1 MNFISVFID
10 ISKEIFQ
17 YNEEEKIYELIK
29 ISNLTIDNLIISLY
43 FLYKFRLNNVVNVD
57 DFKLNFKLVIMSLV
71 LSNKI
76 HNDSNYTF
84 KTWLNLCSTCN
95 IDINLKVLKQLEVF
109 YLNVLNYRLNYKD
122 MYNDEYFWDML
133 SVNPNSQIFHQF
145 KQADDPTADSSP
157 IVTPIITPVDSPI
170 VSYDQCYVA
179 SLPLSNNVMIMNNN
193 MINMVNNMNSMNNIN
208 FSSMNNAFYD
218 NSNSYVTNNYNSTI
232 NYAPNYYLSNNEDV
246 Y

>member
-1 MNFISVFID
+1 MNFITVFIEL
-10 ISKEIFQ
+10 SKEIFQ
-17 YNEEEKIYELIK
+17 YDEESKVYELIK
-29 ISNLTIDNLIISLY
+29 ISNLSIDNLIISLY
-43 FLYKFRLNNVVNVD
+43 FLYKFKLNNIVNVD
-57 DFKLNFKLVIMSLV
+57 DSKLNFKLVIMSLV

-95 IDINLKVLKQLEVF
+95 IDIDLKVLKQLEIF
-109 YLNVLNYRLNYKD
+109 YLNVLNYKLNYKD
-122 MYNDEYFWDML
+122 MYNDEYFWDIL
-133 SVNPNSQIFHQF
+133 SSNVNSNIFHQF
-145 KQADDPTADSSP
+145 KQVDDTTTNSSP

-179 SLPLSNNVMIMNNN
+179 GIPLSNNIMIMNNN

-208 FSSMNNAFYD
+208 NGIYD
-218 NSNSYVTNNYNSTI
+218 NSNGYVTNYNS
-232 NYAPNYYLSNNEDV
+232 NNQNYYLTYHEDV